1 MSDIGFA
8 KNYTNLYEINI
19 TPDGPDKTWAR
30 VAAGINSADWN
41 GNEKTAQDDYYDGD
55 GLGNTEVGGGQIVGT
70 FAGHRKYGDPAQ
82 DFIASKMLDY
92 QGRHTDFRWTSPD
105 GSVLEGDVTLVNI
118 DPQGGDPTSKSDFGF
133 EVHYNGLPTYTPG
146 DATAFPETVTAAAV
160 TVAVDAYVDVAPTV
174 APETASKAVVYGIED
189 DSIATVDSAGR
200 VEGIAEGATKLNV
213 KSAAKPTVQATV
225 EVTVTAA

>member
-19 TPDGPDKTWAR
+19 TPDGPEKTWAR

-55 GLGNTEVGGGQIVGT
+55 GLGNTEVGGGQIIGT
-70 FAGHRKYGDPAQ
+70 FSGHRKYGDPAQ

-105 GSVLEGDVTLVNI
+105 GSVPEGDVTLVNI

-133 EVHYNGLPTYTPG
+133 EVHYNGLPTYVPG
-146 DATAFPETVTAAAV
+146 DATTFPETVTAAAV
-160 TVAVDAYVDVAPTV
+160 TVAEGGTRDRLQRRRVRHRGRRNRHRGLGGPRQ
-174 APETASKAVVYGIED
+174 GRGRGHHED
-189 DSIATVDSAGR
+189 QREVRREAHGAGHGGGDGHGSLG
-200 VEGIAEGATKLNV
+200 VCDTPG
-213 KSAAKPTVQATV
+213 
-225 EVTVTAA
+225 